1 MNQIVTIIKA
11 VLKESGSLYWE
22 LLKIMIPVL
31 VVIRLAVLFGAIEA
45 LAGVIAPVM
54 HWVGLPGEMG
64 VVWVTAMTVNI
75 YAGAAALLALLPG
88 HPLTIA
94 QATVLGSMILI
105 AHSMPIEGRIAQKAG
120 AGLLFTTMLRLAG
133 ALTYGF
139 VLTRIYSGL
148 DVLSQPAVA
157 LFLPNGP
164 PPADWLGWAVSS
176 GRSLISIFWIILA
189 LIFCLKLLDVLKI
202 TPWIARALAPFLRIM
217 GISDK
222 ATSMTM
228 AGTLLG
234 LSYGGGLIIKEARS
248 GGLTEKDIFLS
259 LSFMCLCH
267 SLIEDTLFV
276 MTFGGHW
283 SGLLIGRFLFSLLMM
298 MILAKIVHKLSQS
311 AFRRYL
317 FRAN

>member
-1 MNQIVTIIKA
+1 MDHLVTAIKTL
-11 VLKESGSLYWE
+11 LKESLSLYWE
-22 LLKIMIPVL
+22 LLKIMVPVMI
-31 VVIRLAVLFGAIEA
+31 VIRLAVQFGAIEA
-45 LAGVIAPVM
+45 LAKVIDPVM
-54 HWVGLPGEMG
+54 YWVGLPGEMG

-75 YAGAAALLALLPG
+75 YAGAAALLALLPD
-88 HPLTIA
+88 HPLTVA

-120 AGLLFTTMLRLAG
+120 AGLLFTTTLRLTG
-133 ALTYGF
+133 AMTYGF
-139 VLTRIYSGL
+139 LLSHIYSGL
-148 DVLSQPAVA
+148 EVLNQPAVA
-157 LFLPNGP
+157 LFLPQGP

-202 TPWIARALAPFLRIM
+202 TPWIARALTPFLQIM

-222 ATSMTM
+222 ATAMTM

-248 GGLTEKDIFLS
+248 GGLPEKDIFLS

-283 SGLLIGRFLFSLLMM
+283 SGLLIGRFLFSLLVMM
-298 MILAKIVHKLSQS
+298 ALAKIVHGLSQLT
-311 AFRRYL
+311 FRRYL
-317 FRAN
+317 FNAN